1 MQFYPKNKYL
11 LVEPIEET
19 KPENK
24 TSGFI
29 LPEDYKKVE
38 NYKAVKLTRAAGDS
52 PYSNLGQCVLVVSA
66 NMIETINVRW
76 KTIYV
81 VPEVGVYGAF
91 YK

>member
-1 MQFYPKNKYL
+1 MDFYPKNKYL
-11 LVEPIEET
+11 LVEPVEET

-38 NYKAVKLTRAAGDS
+38 NYKAVKLIRASGDS
-52 PYSNLGQCVLVVSA
+52 SYRDLGQCLLVVSA
-66 NMIETINVRW
+66 NMVEQINVLG
-76 KTIYV
+76 KTVYV

>member
-1 MQFYPKNKYL
+1 MDFYPKNKYL
-11 LVEPIEET
+11 LVEPIEDV

-38 NYKAVKLTRAAGDS
+38 NYKVVKFLKASGESSYRDIGAC
-52 PYSNLGQCVLVVSA
+52 LMVVSA
-66 NMIETINVRW
+66 QMVETINVLG
-76 KTIYV
+76 KTLHV
-81 VPEVGVYGAF
+81 VPEAAVYGVL

>member
-1 MQFYPKNKYL
+1 MEFYPKNKYL
-11 LVEPIEET
+11 LVEPVEDP

-38 NYKAVKLTRAAGDS
+38 NYKIVKFLRASGDS
-52 PYSNLGQCVLVVSA
+52 SYRDIGACLMIVSA
-66 NMIETINVRW
+66 QLVEHINIIG
-76 KTIYV
+76 KSIYV
-81 VPEVGVYGAF
+81 VPEAAVYGVL

>member
-1 MQFYPKNKYL
+1 MEFYPKNKYL
-11 LVEPIEET
+11 LVEPIEDA

-38 NYKAVKLTRAAGDS
+38 NYKAVKLIRAAGDS
-52 PYSNLGQCVLVVSA
+52 PYRDMGQCLLVVSA
-66 NMIETINVRW
+66 QMIETLNVLG
-76 KTIYV
+76 KTLYV
-81 VPEVGVYGAF
+81 VPEIGVYGAF